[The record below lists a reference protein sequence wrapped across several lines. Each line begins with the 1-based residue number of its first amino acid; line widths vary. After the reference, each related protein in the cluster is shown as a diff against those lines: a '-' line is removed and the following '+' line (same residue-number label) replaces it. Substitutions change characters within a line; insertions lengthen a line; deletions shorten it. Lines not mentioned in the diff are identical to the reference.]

1 MSEQGETARHRIV
14 QPDGW
19 APAKG
24 YANGVLAD
32 NGVLYVG
39 GQIGW
44 NAEKVFESNDFVG
57 QMRQALENVRAVV
70 EAAGGEVT
78 DITRLTWYITNKR
91 EYLARQHE
99 VGEVYREI
107 FGRHFP
113 AMAMV
118 IVAGLIED
126 EALVEI
132 EATAV
137 LPQN

>member
-1 MSEQGETARHRIV
+1 MNSHDAESRHRTI
-14 QPDGW
+14 QPQDW
-19 APAKG
+19 APARG

-44 NAEKVFESNDFVG
+44 NADKVFESHDFIG
-57 QMRQALENVRAVV
+57 QMRQALDNVRTVV
-70 EAAGGEVT
+70 EAAGGEVG
-78 DITRLTWYITNKR
+78 DITRLTWYITDKR
-91 EYLARQHE
+91 EYLARQRE
-99 VGEVYREI
+99 VGEVYRQV

-118 IVAGLIED
+118 VVAGLIED
-126 EALVEI
+126 DALVEI

-137 LPQN
+137 LATR